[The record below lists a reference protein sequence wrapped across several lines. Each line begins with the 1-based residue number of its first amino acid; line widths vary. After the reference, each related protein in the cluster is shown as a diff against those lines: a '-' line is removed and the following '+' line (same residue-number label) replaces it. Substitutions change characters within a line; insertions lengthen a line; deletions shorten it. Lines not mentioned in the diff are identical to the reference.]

1 MAGKTLGRVTESAF
15 SVREFECR
23 QALKDLEAEICSRRH
38 FLYQMENCRG
48 KDSLLRCPA
57 WLWPEQDDLSGRG
70 ASRSLE
76 ERIEEVAAPY
86 FNISDLESLKED
98 LVSGTSDYREIIE
111 NVGRIT
117 GLRYFTCNYGKL
129 LENFREDPAGFF
141 KLFNRPLDCLVKGLL
156 EGIKPCRLHAEHRGE
171 LDGTETGTV
180 SRRRETSVSSS
191 AKMVNGHI
199 QISIIDLGDV
209 YRNVAELYF
218 LWSPKLCRAMV
229 IVRTRGELPYQGE
242 LYEISAAD
250 YGSESPVFSR
260 IGRESRSRKKQLSR
274 IAEYYESR
282 EADAYEPDIL
292 EAIKSNWKQIVS
304 NMEELNPKDT
314 EVYSGWFLE
323 RWKLALMI
331 LRDEAEPA
339 VISAYGEVFVKVP
352 GSFRG
357 SGIPVEK
364 LLIKTM
370 EGMGLYG
377 INERDAVIKLLSAEK
392 ESLPEFLD
400 RIRERSDYYDIDIS
414 EIPDV
419 GITEFPDI
427 ISREWTKILRQ
438 AWKKYHIPDTDYV
451 FMVQYLQPRGISKDQ
466 KRLYIKAP
474 NFYIMNAVQTLY
486 SSALSLAVSDITGS
500 LYTIIFIS

>member
-76 ERIEEVAAPY
+76 ERIEEAAAPY
-86 FNISDLESLKED
+86 FNINDLESLKED
-98 LVSGTSDYREIIE
+98 LVSGTSDYGETIE

-129 LENFREDPAGFF
+129 LENFREDPSGFF
-141 KLFNRPLDCLVKGLL
+141 KLFNRPLDCFVKSLL

-171 LDGTETGTV
+171 LDGTETDTLF
-180 SRRRETSVSSS
+180 RRRETLVSSS

-199 QISIIDLGDV
+199 QISIINLGDV

-218 LWSPKLCRAMV
+218 LWSPKLCREMV
-229 IVRTRGELPYQGE
+229 IVGTRGELPYQGE
-242 LYEISAAD
+242 LYEISEAD

-260 IGRESRSRKKQLSR
+260 IGRELRSRKKQLSKLVK
-274 IAEYYESR
+274 YYESG

-292 EAIKSNWKQIVS
+292 ESIKSNWKQIVS
-304 NMEELNPKDT
+304 NMEELNPEDT
-314 EVYSGWFLE
+314 EVHSGRFLE
-323 RWKLALMI
+323 RWKRALKI
-331 LRDEAEPA
+331 LKYEAEAAA
-339 VISAYGEVFVKVP
+339 VSAYGEVFVKVP
-352 GSFRG
+352 ESFMG

-364 LLIKTM
+364 HLIKTM
-370 EGMGLYG
+370 EGMGLGG
-377 INERDAVIKLLSAEK
+377 INERDTVIKLFSAEE
-392 ESLPEFLD
+392 ESLPEFMD
-400 RIRERSDYYDIDIS
+400 RIRERSGYYDINIS

-419 GITEFPDI
+419 GITECPGM
-427 ISREWTKILRQ
+427 ISREWTKILQ
-438 AWKKYHIPDTDYV
+438 KAWKKYHIPDTDYV
-451 FMVQYLQPRGISKDQ
+451 FMIQSLQPQGVSKDQ
-466 KRLYIKAP
+466 ERLYIKAP
-474 NFYIMNAVQTLY
+474 NLYIMNTVQNLY
-486 SSALSLAVSDITGS
+486 SSVLSLAVSDITGS
-500 LYTIIFIS
+500 LFTIIMIS